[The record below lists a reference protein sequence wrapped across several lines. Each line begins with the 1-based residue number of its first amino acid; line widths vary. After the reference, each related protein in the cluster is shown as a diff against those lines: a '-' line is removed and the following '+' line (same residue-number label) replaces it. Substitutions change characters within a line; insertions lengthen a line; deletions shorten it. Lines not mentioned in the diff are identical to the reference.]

1 MTHGGGGFLLCIK
14 NGYTGLNLLMEM
26 VQQQTRKKPA
36 KPASLEQEF
45 RGVFVIIEFLGT
57 GVSVVCH
64 AHGMKHP
71 RGLPSLSRSF
81 LALK

>member
-1 MTHGGGGFLLCIK
+1 
-14 NGYTGLNLLMEM
+14 MEM

-45 RGVFVIIEFLGT
+45 RGVFVIIELLGT

-64 AHGMKHP
+64 AHGTKP
-71 RGLPSLSRSF
+71 ARGLPSLPRSF
-81 LALK
+81 VLVAVVEDRTIRCVCLNIQKLALK